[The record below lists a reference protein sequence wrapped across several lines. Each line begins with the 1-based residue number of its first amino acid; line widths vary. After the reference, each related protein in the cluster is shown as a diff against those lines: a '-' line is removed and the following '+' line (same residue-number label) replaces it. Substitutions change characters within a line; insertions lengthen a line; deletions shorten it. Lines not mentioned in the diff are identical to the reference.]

1 VTPVMPGS
9 QRREVPWLRAAVL
22 CYRVVLRQIVS
33 PGRVAALSTLGAA
46 MVVTGLSIGLSYDD
60 DSWAQTPEE
69 VGVGLADGF
78 GLVIIIPV
86 VALMFAV
93 AALADVRNDSTLVYL
108 WLKPMDRSSTA
119 VAAAAAAST
128 VALPLT
134 VVPTAVGAVLA
145 APGTDRAADLVLG
158 VVTASALGTVAYS
171 CVFVLAGLL
180 FKRAVLW
187 GIAYVL
193 IWEGLA
199 ASVGD
204 FAALVSLRGYTRS
217 ILAGSVDFD
226 AGSVSASPGI
236 ALVVLVAVSVVAL
249 ALSTVR
255 LSRLDV
261 P

>member
-1 VTPVMPGS
+1 MTPVMPGS
-9 QRREVPWLRAAVL
+9 RHREVPWLRAAVL

-33 PGRVAALSTLGAA
+33 PGRLIALSILGAA

-60 DSWAQTPEE
+60 SWAQTPEE
-69 VGVGLADGF
+69 VGAGLADGF

-108 WLKPMDRSSTA
+108 WLKPVDRSSIA

-134 VVPTAVGAVLA
+134 VVPTTVGAVLA
-145 APGTDRAADLVLG
+145 APGTDRAAALVFG
-158 VVTASALGTVAYS
+158 AVTAAALGTVAYS

-204 FAALVSLRGYTRS
+204 FAKLISLRGYTRS
-217 ILAGSVDFD
+217 ILAGSVEFD
-226 AGSVSASPGI
+226 AASAGS
-236 ALVVLVAVSVVAL
+236 ALIVLVAVSVVAL